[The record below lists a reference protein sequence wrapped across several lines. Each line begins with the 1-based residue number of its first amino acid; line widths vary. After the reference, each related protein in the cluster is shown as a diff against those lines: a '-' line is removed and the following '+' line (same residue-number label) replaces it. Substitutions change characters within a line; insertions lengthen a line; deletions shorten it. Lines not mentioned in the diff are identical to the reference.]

1 MLPGFGW
8 DGNPT
13 RMVFLVR
20 SRSFLSSPTSGWGV
34 AEQAEETKNQ
44 PLLDPT
50 GAWMFSLCSLAG
62 GSVPVKNSFSQQTLL
77 QPLIWSHTFIIF
89 PPLRFLR
96 PLQSNW
102 IKKIILFDLGF
113 RLKGSDFLSLRPS
126 VKVPLQPKDDFIYR
140 CALHLWI
147 EAAEETRGVLRSLS
161 TEAIPRFWGS
171 PGPLGSFRINLLGP
185 LAEWSPS
192 LQGGGLQKF
201 PKYFSTLRSPEYF
214 FFCFFKILIRN
225 LLAVA
230 HKYLRGLLFIW

>member
-1 MLPGFGW
+1 
-8 DGNPT
+8 
-13 RMVFLVR
+13 MVFLVR

-126 VKVPLQPKDDFIYR
+126 VKVPLQPKDDFYLQVCIAPVDR
-140 CALHLWI
+140 SCRGDQRSFKVPFHWGHPKVLGF
-147 EAAEETRGVLRSLS
+147 TR
-161 TEAIPRFWGS
+161 T
-171 PGPLGSFRINLLGP
+171 PGF
-185 LAEWSPS
+185 
-192 LQGGGLQKF
+192 LQDKPAGATCWVKPFTARRGLQKF

-214 FFCFFKILIRN
+214 FFCFFKILIQK
-225 LLAVA
+225 LLTVA
-230 HKYLRGLLFIW
+230 HKYLRGLLFMW